1 MEVNR
6 IKQIVEAALMA
17 SGEPLSVDRLVRLFR
32 RGEVAQEE
40 LKAAIKQG
48 LEELVTDCE
57 GRGFEL
63 VQVASGWRFQVRQ
76 DLSEWVS
83 RLWEEKPGK
92 YSRAFL
98 ETLALIAY
106 KQPVTRGDIELV
118 RGVAVS
124 PNIIRTLMERG
135 WIRVVGT
142 RDVPGRPALYGTTRE
157 FLDYFNLQNLDQL
170 PPLAEIRSLL
180 EQDDPDDPIVQ
191 HGVVVEGTISV
202 ELELPGTDEAVEA
215 GDARSDVI
223 AEAVDLPVQGEPA
236 GTEMERSDP
245 AEIVPTGS
253 DEAVIDEIDN
263 DAADSG
269 TGDEAGILASNVVR
283 LPTALG

>member
-32 RGEVAQEE
+32 RGEVPQDE
-40 LKAAIKQG
+40 LKAAVRQG
-48 LEELVTDCE
+48 LEELQADCE
-57 GRGFEL
+57 GCGFEL
-63 VQVASGWRFQVRQ
+63 VQVASGFRYQVRQ
-76 DLSEWVS
+76 ELSEWVS

-98 ETLALIAY
+98 ETLALVAY

-180 EQDDPDDPIVQ
+180 EQDEPDYPGVGQEFEQQDVGSREGFTAD
-191 HGVVVEGTISV
+191 GVVVEGGVSVQMSV
-202 ELELPGTDEAVEA
+202 ELDVDLSTDRQPPQITMSAADESPEGPALGTSVGGAVLEAAA
-215 GDARSDVI
+215 GDAEQSV
-223 AEAVDLPVQGEPA
+223 
-236 GTEMERSDP
+236 S
-245 AEIVPTGS
+245 
-253 DEAVIDEIDN
+253 
-263 DAADSG
+263 
-269 TGDEAGILASNVVR
+269 ASNVIH
-283 LPTALG
+283 LTTAHG

>member
-17 SGEPLSVDRLVRLFR
+17 AGEPLSVDRLVRLFR

-40 LKAAIKQG
+40 LKDAIKQG
-48 LEELVTDCE
+48 LEELATDCE

-63 VQVASGWRFQVRQ
+63 VQVASGYRYQVRQ

-92 YSRAFL
+92 YTRAFL

-124 PNIIRTLMERG
+124 QNIVRTLMERG

-142 RDVPGRPALYGTTRE
+142 REVPGRPALYGTTKE
-157 FLDYFNLQNLDQL
+157 FLDYFNLQTLDQL

-180 EQDDPDDPIVQ
+180 EQDTPDDPNSGQGMI
-191 HGVVVEGTISV
+191 VEGSV
-202 ELELPGTDEAVEA
+202 SVDLSIPDFEARVEEQLSAEAA
-215 GDARSDVI
+215 GDPSADAESETAVTTDDLEGVARGTVAEVVD
-223 AEAVDLPVQGEPA
+223 AEAEV
-236 GTEMERSDP
+236 T
-245 AEIVPTGS
+245 
-253 DEAVIDEIDN
+253 IDEQTD
-263 DAADSG
+263 G
-269 TGDEAGILASNVVR
+269 PASNVVR
-283 LPTALG
+283 LPTAHG